1 MDEII
6 ELLKKWLFFG
16 LFCFL
21 YLFLFDKENLFYK
34 DIFPWLIM
42 KAESQSDLLIS
53 LDASMYFF
61 IYYIQVSIVISSL
74 LYFVKKFIFSKEM
87 YNKVVFYFL
96 LMLFFVL
103 ISINY
108 SIPYFG
114 LSSYFVAYS
123 IFYII
128 GYLSMEYNFT
138 SIKSFI
144 AFEALLLF
152 IILFAFHFYGYEI
165 SDLQSLKMSMNF
177 LYPLISLP
185 SLFLVIYLRDK
196 AKYGNKLCRLINFI
210 GKDALF
216 MFFAQGLS
224 SSLLFYIVPLI
235 NIKLLW
241 LKILVMFII
250 NFIIAIL
257 FFLFLLYSYK
267 WISKL
272 LKKIIEKYDIWNF
285 FLL

>member
-42 KAESQSDLLIS
+42 KVESQSDLLIS

-216 MFFAQGLS
+216 MFFA
-224 SSLLFYIVPLI
+224 
-235 NIKLLW
+235 
-241 LKILVMFII
+241 
-250 NFIIAIL
+250 
-257 FFLFLLYSYK
+257 
-267 WISKL
+267 
-272 LKKIIEKYDIWNF
+272 
-285 FLL
+285 